1 MFETNEGMTDRI
13 ARIAIGI
20 TFLAAGVYF
29 GWMTLLGIIS
39 VVIGAI
45 FFVTGLTGFCLIYKL
60 FGVSTVEKKSAKAP
74 AKKSTKKKASKKKRK
89 R

>member
-1 MFETNEGMTDRI
+1 MFETNVGTKDRI
-13 ARIAIGI
+13 ARVAIGVA
-20 TFLAAGVYF
+20 FLAAGVYF

-60 FGVSTVEKKSAKAP
+60 FGVSTVEKSAKVP
-74 AKKSTKKKASKKKRK
+74 AKKSAKKKASKKKRK